1 MSEEVR
7 VRFAPSP
14 TGFLHIGGVRT
25 ALFNWLFA
33 RHNKGTFILRIEDT
47 DRERSTE
54 DSIQEIIESMRW
66 LGLDW
71 DEGPFR
77 QMERQS
83 LYAQKVQE
91 LLDGQKAYRCYCS
104 PEELEAKRQA
114 AQARKEKP
122 RYDGTCRD
130 RKDPPDA
137 PHVVRFKCPP
147 TGNVVVND
155 LLRGNVTFDLA
166 ELDDF
171 ILLRTDGTPTYNFV
185 VVVDDADMRIT
196 HVIRGDDHLS
206 NTPRQA
212 LMYDALGFPRPQF
225 AHLSMILGP
234 DKTRLSKR
242 HGATA
247 TLAYRDMGY
256 LPNALINYLARL
268 GWSHGDQEIFTTE
281 EMIEHF
287 SLEHVTIS
295 AAVFNP
301 EKLKWVNEQ
310 WIQKMPALELAKH
323 LEPILVREK
332 VLPEG
337 HGKTLADIATVIPSL
352 QQRAKTLIEMAHGAE
367 FYLKNVDVSIKFSL
381 GLRFKAEA
389 EVIRNEKVIKEEKPF
404 SPEAEIDEKAVKKF
418 LTPEIKPLFE
428 KLVAGL
434 EAMDEPLD
442 HDAVEA
448 LFKQTIEEA
457 GLKLGKLAQPVRVAL
472 TGKTAS
478 PGIYDV
484 VLLLGKQKT
493 VERLGS
499 AVHII
504 STLKE

>member
-66 LGLDW
+66 LRLDW

-83 LYAQKVQE
+83 LYTEKVEE
-91 LLDGQKAYRCYCS
+91 LLNAQKAYRCYCT
-104 PEELEAKRQA
+104 PEELDHRRKMAQDQGAKP
-114 AQARKEKP
+114 K
-122 RYDGTCRD
+122 YDGTCRN
-130 RKDPPDA
+130 RTEFPEGA
-137 PHVVRFKCPP
+137 PHVIRFKCPQE
-147 TGNVVVND
+147 GNVVVKD
-155 LLRGNVTFDLA
+155 LLRGNITFDLA

-171 ILLRTDGTPTYNFV
+171 ILFRTDGTPTYNFV

-225 AHLSMILGP
+225 AHISMILGA
-234 DKTRLSKR
+234 DKSRLSKR

-247 TLAYRDMGY
+247 TLAYRGMGY
-256 LPNALINYLARL
+256 LPNALVNYLARL
-268 GWSHGDQEIFTTE
+268 GWSHGDQELFTMD

-301 EKLKWVNEQ
+301 EKLLWVNEQ
-310 WIQKMPALELAKH
+310 WIQKSTPEELVDAFETALIKEG
-323 LEPILVREK
+323 
-332 VLPEG
+332 VLPEE
-337 HGKTLADIATVIPSL
+337 HDKSKDDLLKVIPSL
-352 QQRAKTLIEMAHGAE
+352 QQRAKTLVEMAHGAE
-367 FYLKNVDVSIKFSL
+367 FYLKD
-381 GLRFKAEA
+381 
-389 EVIRNEKVIKEEKPF
+389 EVTF
-404 SPEAEIDEKAVKKF
+404 DEKAKAKF
-418 LTPEIKPLFE
+418 LKPEVKPLFE
-428 KLVAGL
+428 ILVAGL
-434 EAMDEPLD
+434 EAMVEPLD

-448 LFKQTIEEA
+448 LFKQTVEEA

-478 PGIYDV
+478 PGIFDV
-484 VLLLGKQKT
+484 VLLLGKQRT
-493 VERLGS
+493 IERLKNAPLS
-499 AVHII
+499 P
-504 STLKE
+504 

>member
-1 MSEEVR
+1 MTEEVR

-33 RHNKGTFILRIEDT
+33 RHNHGTFILRIEDT

-54 DSIQEIIESMRW
+54 DSIQEIIESLRW

-77 QMERQS
+77 QMERKK
-83 LYAQKVQE
+83 LYLEKAKQ
-91 LLDGQKAYRCYCS
+91 LLDAGKAYLCYCS
-104 PEELEAKRQA
+104 PEDLEAKRKA

-122 RYDGTCRD
+122 RYDGTCRN
-130 RKDPPDA
+130 RTEFPKGA
-137 PHVVRFKCPP
+137 PHVIRFKCPQE
-147 TGNVVVND
+147 GNVVVND
-155 LLRGNVTFDLA
+155 LLRGNVEFNVA

-171 ILLRTDGTPTYNFV
+171 IIFRTDGTPTYNFV

-256 LPNALINYLARL
+256 LPDALVNYLARL
-268 GWSHGDQEIFTTE
+268 GWSHGDQEIFTRQ

-301 EKLKWVNEQ
+301 EKLEWVNEQ
-310 WIQKMPALELAKH
+310 WIQKSIPAELAGPFEAALIK
-323 LEPILVREK
+323 EGI
-332 VLPEG
+332 LPEE
-337 HGKTLADIATVIPSL
+337 HDKTLADLIQVIPSL

-367 FYLKNVDVSIKFSL
+367 FYFKDVVVEVPTAELKLKGFASYIK
-381 GLRFKAEA
+381 
-389 EVIRNEKVIKEEKPF
+389 INEK
-404 SPEAEIDEKAVKKF
+404 AMKKF
-418 LTPEIKPLFE
+418 LTPEVKPLFDQ
-428 KLVAGL
+428 LVAGL

-442 HDAVEA
+442 HDAIET
-448 LFKQTIEEA
+448 LFKQTVEEA

-478 PGIYDV
+478 PGIFDV

-493 VERLGS
+493 VERLRS

>member
-33 RHNKGTFILRIEDT
+33 RHHKGKFILRIEDT

-54 DSIQEIIESMRW
+54 DSIEEIIESMRW

-77 QMERQS
+77 QMERKKIYLEKAKQ
-83 LYAQKVQE
+83 
-91 LLDGQKAYRCYCS
+91 LLDAGKAYLCYCTA
-104 PEELEAKRQA
+104 EELETKRKA
-114 AQARKEKP
+114 AQAKKEKP
-122 RYDGTCRD
+122 RYDGKCRT
-130 RKDPPDA
+130 RTEFPKGA
-137 PHVVRFKCPP
+137 LHVIRFKCPQE
-147 TGNVVVND
+147 GNVVVKD
-155 LLRGNVTFDLA
+155 LLRGNVTFDMA

-171 ILLRTDGTPTYNFV
+171 ILFRSDGTPTYNFV

-225 AHLSMILGP
+225 AHISMILGS
-234 DKTRLSKR
+234 DKSRLSKR

-256 LPNALINYLARL
+256 LPAALVNYLARL
-268 GWSHGDQEIFTTE
+268 GWSHGDQEIFTQE

-301 EKLKWVNEQ
+301 EKLEWVNEQ
-310 WIQKMPALELAKH
+310 WIQKTPAPDLAKH

-337 HGKTLADIATVIPSL
+337 HGKTMDDIATVIPSL

-367 FYLKNVDVSIKFSL
+367 FYLKEEVTFDP
-381 GLRFKAEA
+381 KA
-389 EVIRNEKVIKEEKPF
+389 R
-404 SPEAEIDEKAVKKF
+404 DKF
-418 LTPEIKPLFE
+418 LKPEVKPLFE
-428 KLVAGL
+428 KLITGF
-434 EAMDEPLD
+434 EGMDEPLD

-448 LFKQTIEEA
+448 LFKQTVEGA

-478 PGIYDV
+478 PGIFDV
-484 VLLLGKQKT
+484 V
-493 VERLGS
+493 
-499 AVHII
+499 
-504 STLKE
+504 

>member
-1 MSEEVR
+1 MTEEVR

-33 RHNKGTFILRIEDT
+33 RHHQGKFILRIEDT

-54 DSIQEIIESMRW
+54 DSIQEIIESMQW

-77 QMERQS
+77 QMARQDF
-83 LYAQKVQE
+83 YKEKVDQ
-91 LLDGQKAYRCYCS
+91 LLNEGKAYRCYCS
-104 PEELEAKRQA
+104 PEDLEAKRKA
-114 AQARKEKP
+114 AQAKKEKP
-122 RYDGTCRD
+122 KYDGTCRG
-130 RKDPPDA
+130 RKDQPDA
-137 PHVVRFKCPP
+137 PHVVRFQCPP
-147 TGNVVVND
+147 SGNVVVKD
-155 LLRGNVTFDLA
+155 TLRGNVEFDVA

-171 ILLRTDGTPTYNFV
+171 IILRTDGTPTYNFV

-212 LMYDALGFPRPQF
+212 LMYDALNFPRPQF

-268 GWSHGDQEIFTTE
+268 GWSHGDQELFSQQ
-281 EMIEHF
+281 EMIDF
-287 SLEHVTIS
+287 FDLEHVTIS
-295 AAVFNP
+295 AAVFDP
-301 EKLKWVNEQ
+301 EKLLWVNEQ
-310 WIQKMPALELAKH
+310 WIQKSTPEELVDAFEAALIQEG
-323 LEPILVREK
+323 ILSED
-332 VLPEG
+332 
-337 HGKTLADIATVIPSL
+337 HGKSKDDLVKIIPSL
-352 QQRAKTLIEMAHGAE
+352 QQRAKTMLEMAHGAE
-367 FYLKNVDVSIKFSL
+367 FYFKRVDLKAKVKGTATATGTL
-381 GLRFKAEA
+381 
-389 EVIRNEKVIKEEKPF
+389 EVKKY
-404 SPEAEIDEKAVKKF
+404 SPDLQPDEKAVKKF
-418 LTPEIKPLFE
+418 LTPEVKPLFD

-434 EAMDEPLD
+434 EKMDEPLD

-448 LFKQTIEEA
+448 LFKQTVEEA

-478 PGIYDV
+478 PGIFDV
-484 VLLLGKQKT
+484 VLLLGKART
-493 VERLGS
+493 IERLKDANS
-499 AVHII
+499 II
-504 STLKE
+504 DPS